1 MMRETRA
8 VRIYAVLLVLY
19 PRSHRDEYGSDMVQ
33 LFADRY
39 RDERPTVDLF
49 QFVRFWGGMIGDI
62 FKTVLAERTESV
74 MSNFK
79 QNWWKWAI
87 GVVAGFQTVFAVE
100 AVVGL
105 AAGWQ
110 EPQVHPTDVHLI
122 DALIPITGAVVLI
135 VGLKLLSSQPRIA
148 AVLLTVGLLPV
159 ALVGVIFFWFPPM
172 WLVSVIGIYLIVKV
186 YMEAGRITRQTPA
199 IAT

>member
-87 GVVAGFQTVFAVE
+87 GVFAGFQTVFAVE

-110 EPQVHPTDVHLI
+110 EPKVHPTDVHLI

>member
-1 MMRETRA
+1 MRETRA

-87 GVVAGFQTVFAVE
+87 GVFAGFQTVFAVE

-110 EPQVHPTDVHLI
+110 EPKVHATDVHLI

-172 WLVSVIGIYLIVKV
+172 WLVSVIGIYLIVRV

>member
-1 MMRETRA
+1 MRETRA

-87 GVVAGFQTVFAVE
+87 GVFAGFQTVFAVE

-110 EPQVHPTDVHLI
+110 EPKVHPTDVHLI